1 MKKRK
6 TIIAAIVL
14 SLVLVVGGALAYF
27 TDTDTET
34 NTFTLGNVSIDL
46 QEPNWVAA
54 DAEDIMPGDTVA
66 KDPQITND
74 GAADAYVFLK
84 ITEPCYNNAT
94 IFDFTPNAAWTAV
107 GTARTCNGSTAE
119 TVYGY
124 GTASAMT
131 TLAKNTTTPALFSNV
146 TLKSTLDEAAVQSFT
161 NGADIV
167 VDAYGIQA
175 DNVTGT
181 PAQIFANFS

>member
-1 MKKRK
+1 MKKKR

-14 SLVLVVGGALAYF
+14 SLVLVVGGAIAYF

-34 NTFTLGNVSIDL
+34 NEFTLGNVSIDL

-54 DAEDIMPGDTVA
+54 NAQNILPGATVA
-66 KDPQITND
+66 KDPQILND
-74 GAADAYVFLK
+74 GASPAYVFLK

-94 IFDFTPNAAWTAV
+94 IFDFTVNSAWTAV
-107 GTARTCNGSTAE
+107 GTARTCSSGTAV

-124 GTASAMT
+124 GTASTMT
-131 TLAKNTTTPALFSNV
+131 SLAANATTPALFQNV
-146 TLKSTLDEAAVQSFT
+146 TLKSTLDETAVSSFSS
-161 NGADIV
+161 GADIT

-181 PAQIFANFS
+181 PAQIFGNFS